1 MIIGIDA
8 TNIGGGGGITHLKEI
23 LLAYNSELFQNK
35 IDAIVVFSSQHVLNE
50 LPDVEILRKVT
61 FKKLNK

>member
-35 IDAIVVFSSQHVLNE
+35 IDAIVVFFSE
-50 LPDVEILRKVT
+50 C
-61 FKKLNK
+61 FK